1 MKKKKLLAV
10 ALSAAFLI
18 GGGSKALDL
27 AIPTAYAEES
37 KEELN
42 TQLEQKKTEKAG
54 LEAEIKTS
62 NEKADELEKKAADET
77 ISEDQKQNLTKEAE
91 ELRAKVKENQ
101 AKVDALNAEI
111 TKLEERIKALADSE
125 KVVTKYVDE
134 EGNNL
139 APEQEGKQ
147 AKIEIDK
154 YEWIKTTTDEK
165 GNTTHVYKLKQR
177 WLATSFQIH
186 TLEGK
191 WVNVAGAV
199 IEVKNENGELVHTFT
214 TNDSRV
220 DVKLPVG
227 KYTLTVVSVPV
238 DEEIYEWK
246 ESKTQV
252 VNNGPA
258 FGPFHMEERPLTY
271 YKDTEDKDLA
281 DPERGQKEP
290 KDIEGYVLKDKK
302 EARNGCIKYIYEK
315 APKVEIETRFVDTEG
330 KEIAKTVKGKKEKID
345 IEGYTFKE
353 TKKDEKGNII
363 HIYTKNPK
371 IDPDDDYTPII
382 PGDDE
387 DSDIEDDKDQ
397 ETSDKDKEDEKD
409 PTDSDKK
416 DEKDPADVDKEDD
429 KKPDD
434 KPNTDKDEKLSDKDK
449 DKQKENSEKPEK
461 SKVAPTKK
469 GMNPKTGV
477 AGASLLVGTLLAST
491 AAVAATKK
499 NNK

>member
-54 LEAEIKTS
+54 LEAEIKAS
-62 NEKADELEKKAADET
+62 NEKADELEKKTSDET
-77 ISEDQKQNLTKEAE
+77 ISEDEKRKFAKEAE
-91 ELRAKVKENQ
+91 ELRAKAKENQ
-101 AKVDALNAEI
+101 AKVDSLNAEI
-111 TKLEERIKALADSE
+111 TKLEERIKALADAE

-134 EGNNL
+134 EGNEL
-139 APEQEGKQ
+139 APEKEGKQ
-147 AKIEIDK
+147 DKIKIEHYTWK
-154 YEWIKTTTDEK
+154 ETSTDEK
-165 GNTTHVYKLKQR
+165 GNTTHVYEKSQWNLGT
-177 WLATSFQIH
+177 AFQIKP
-186 TLEGK
+186 LRGK
-191 WVNVAGAV
+191 WETVAGAV
-199 IEVKNENGELVHTFT
+199 IEVKNEKGEVVHTFT
-214 TNDSRV
+214 TGTDNV
-220 DVKLPVG
+220 FKLLPEG
-227 KYTLTVVSVPV
+227 KYTLTVISVPV
-238 DEEIYEWK
+238 DEEIYEWR
-246 ESKTQV
+246 ESKSQV

-258 FGPFHMEERPLTY
+258 YGPFHMYEKPLTY
-271 YKDTEDKDLA
+271 YQDTEGKDLA

-315 APKVEIETRFVDTEG
+315 APEVQIETRFEDTEG
-330 KEIAKTVKGKKEKID
+330 KKIAESVKGEQKKID

-363 HIYTKNPK
+363 HVYTKNPK
-371 IDPDDDYTPII
+371 IDPDDDFTPII
-382 PGDDE
+382 PGYDE
-387 DSDIEDDKDQ
+387 DSDMEDDKDQ
-397 ETSDKDKEDEKD
+397 ETPDKDKD
-409 PTDSDKK
+409 
-416 DEKDPADVDKEDD
+416 DEKDPADVDKDDD
-429 KKPDD
+429 KKPDAN
-434 KPNTDKDEKLSDKDK
+434 PNTDKDEKPSDKDK

>member
-62 NEKADELEKKAADET
+62 NEKADELEKKTSDET
-77 ISEDQKQNLTKEAE
+77 ISEDEKRKFAKEAE
-91 ELRAKVKENQ
+91 ELRAKAKENQ

-111 TKLEERIKALADSE
+111 TTLEEKIKALADAE

-134 EGNNL
+134 EGNEL
-139 APEQEGKQ
+139 APEKEGKQ
-147 AKIEIDK
+147 DKIKIEHYTWK
-154 YEWIKTTTDEK
+154 KTSTDEK
-165 GNTTHVYKLKQR
+165 GNTTHVYEKSQWNLGT
-177 WLATSFQIH
+177 AFQIKP
-186 TLEGK
+186 LQGK
-191 WVNVAGAV
+191 WETVAGAV
-199 IEVKNENGELVHTFT
+199 IEVKNEKGEVVHTFT
-214 TNDSRV
+214 TGTDNV
-220 DVKLPVG
+220 FKLLPEG
-227 KYTLTVVSVPV
+227 KYTLTVISVPV
-238 DEEIYEWK
+238 DEEIYEWR
-246 ESKTQV
+246 ESKSQV

-258 FGPFHMEERPLTY
+258 YGPFHMYEKPLTY
-271 YKDTEDKDLA
+271 YQDTEGKDLA
-281 DPERGQKEP
+281 NPERGQKEP

-302 EARNGCIKYIYEK
+302 EARNGCILYIYEK
-315 APKVEIETRFVDTEG
+315 APEVQIETRFEDTEG
-330 KEIAKTVKGKKEKID
+330 KKIAESVKGEQKKID

-363 HIYTKNPK
+363 HVYTKNPK

-429 KKPDD
+429 KKPDT
-434 KPNTDKDEKLSDKDK
+434 KTNTDKDEKPSDKDK

-461 SKVAPTKK
+461 SKFAPTKK

-491 AAVAATKK
+491 AAVAVTKK

>member
-111 TKLEERIKALADSE
+111 TKLEERIKALADAE

-134 EGNNL
+134 EGNEL
-139 APEQEGKQ
+139 APEKEGKQ
-147 AKIEIDK
+147 DKIKIEHYTWKETSI
-154 YEWIKTTTDEK
+154 DEK
-165 GNTTHVYKLKQR
+165 GNTTHVYEKSQWKLGTA
-177 WLATSFQIH
+177 LQIN

-191 WVNVAGAV
+191 WENVAGAV
-199 IEVKNENGELVHTFT
+199 IEVKNEQGEVVHTFT
-214 TNDSRV
+214 TGND
-220 DVKLPVG
+220 DVFKLLPEG
-227 KYTLTVVSVPV
+227 KYTLTVLSVPL
-238 DEEIYEWK
+238 DDEIYEWR
-246 ESKTQV
+246 ESKSQV
-252 VNNGPA
+252 VNNGPGY
-258 FGPFHMEERPLTY
+258 GPFHVYEKPMTY
-271 YKDTEDKDLA
+271 YKYKEVEGKDLA
-281 DPERGQKEP
+281 DPERGQKEA
-290 KDIEGYVLKDKK
+290 KDIEGYVVKQRLMN
-302 EARNGCIKYIYEK
+302 RRGCVLYIYED
-315 APKVEIETRFVDTEG
+315 APKVQIETRFEDTQG
-330 KEIAKTVKGKKEKID
+330 KKIAESVKGEQKKID

-363 HIYTKNPK
+363 HVYTKNPK

-416 DEKDPADVDKEDD
+416 DPADVDKEDD
-429 KKPDD
+429 KKSDT
-434 KPNTDKDEKLSDKDK
+434 KPNKDDEEKPSDKDK
-449 DKQKENSEKPEK
+449 DNQKENSEKPEK

-491 AAVAATKK
+491 AAVSATNKK
-499 NNK
+499 NK